1 MQNVLYQFI
10 EFFFCLNLHTDQL
23 DQGQLG
29 LEFRLSLLEVGLS
42 SASR

>member
-10 EFFFCLNLHTDQL
+10 EFFCCLNLHIDQL

-29 LEFRLSLLEVGLS
+29 LGLLLDLGLS
-42 SASR
+42 SAAR